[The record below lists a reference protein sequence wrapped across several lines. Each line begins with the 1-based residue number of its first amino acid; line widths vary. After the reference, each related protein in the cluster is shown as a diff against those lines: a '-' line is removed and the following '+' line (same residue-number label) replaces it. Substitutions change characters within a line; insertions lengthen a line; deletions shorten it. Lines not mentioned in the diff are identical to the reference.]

1 VDPFDD
7 EVYPEYEEE
16 IYTFF
21 SDVLMTQKEKECQ
34 AEMLRQWSECQANPR
49 YVYTWMKPRA

>member
-7 EVYPEYEEE
+7 KVYPEYEEE

-21 SDVLMTQKEKECQ
+21 SDILMTQKEKECQ
-34 AEMLRQWSECQANPR
+34 AEIL
-49 YVYTWMKPRA
+49 